1 MGVRLF
7 SARNALEAGSLGP
20 PAGEARAQHRPAVQG
35 FHGRLAEAAALLLF
49 FGAAFLA
56 LALASYHV
64 DPFDPALRGSDLAG
78 ATGAL
83 VAAILVQGFGVVAWL
98 LPLDLVLLGTP
109 LLRGRVPTSLG
120 YRVAADVLVGVV
132 L

>member
-7 SARNALEAGSLGP
+7 SARNALEAGSLGSS
-20 PAGEARAQHRPAVQG
+20 AQGQARAPDRPGGQG

-56 LALASYHV
+56 LALASYSV
-64 DPFDPALRGSDLAG
+64 DPFDPTQHGSDLAG

-83 VAAILVQGFGVVAWL
+83 IAGFLVQGFGVVAWL
-98 LPLDLVLLGTP
+98 LPVDLALLGAP
-109 LLRGRVPTSLG
+109 LFRGRVPSSLG
-120 YRVAADVLVGVV
+120 YRV
-132 L
+132 